1 MKKFIIPALF
11 CLTIHVGFAQKA
23 TDMSTPKVAPNGTIH
38 FAVMDKAPVLEGCE
52 NAGTSTKQNKC
63 TADKIEDFI
72 QKAFD
77 KNIARAV
84 SNQRNSADNAVYIRF
99 IVDTQGNV
107 GNVGVRTTNSSL
119 KSEVERIVK
128 TLPTFSRGT
137 HQGNAVKVS
146 YSITLQA
153 DRLLRNAVNE

>member
-38 FAVMDKAPVLEGCE
+38 FAVMDNAPVLKGCE
-52 NAGTSTKQNKC
+52 NVGTSKKQNKC

-77 KNIARAV
+77 KNIARSV
-84 SNQRNSADNAVYIRF
+84 SQKRNSANNTVYIRF
-99 IVDTQGNV
+99 IVNKQGSIE
-107 GNVGVRTTNSSL
+107 NVGVRTTNSSL

-128 TLPTFSRGT
+128 TLPAFSRGT
-137 HQGNAVKVS
+137 HKGSSVNVS
-146 YSITLQA
+146 YSLTLQA
-153 DRLLRNAVNE
+153 DRLLRNAVND